1 MSGPQAGREQAQ
13 SGFWARCHGL
23 SAFLLFLWESLLW
36 LGAFV
41 ALPLLIA
48 YFVYLLSEAVLKP
61 PSWYYSVSAR
71 SEAAAL
77 SLPAELETSW
87 RIEGATL
94 CSSVALDQLAAYASS
109 ESPCGSRRWQAY
121 TLTQTQEQVLVL
133 GGAATGPGRSIEVS
147 METRADRGLQM
158 SIRGSRDMQ
167 SLGMLHLVDQGMEI
181 TLGPQLN
188 LIWPADARPRDL
200 VFPFTANRVKVGR
213 DVTWSDS
220 SLLHEGRME
229 IFAASDES
237 LSKRTRV
244 EEASLL
250 PGDQI
255 RLDRFGGS
263 TPLHPKGFLRFD
275 RLQPGESPSA
285 LTAVAFG
292 RAERVRIERFGDSG
306 YDFQPP
312 WWAGASQN
320 HTLVIISGLIG
331 GLLGLLGGYAAIRD
345 IHARSP
351 HLAWK
356 DYQERCS
363 DHEVPHA

>member
-1 MSGPQAGREQAQ
+1 MPGPQADSAKAQA
-13 SGFWARCHGL
+13 GFWARCEGF
-23 SAFLLFLWESLLW
+23 SAFLLFIWESLLW

-48 YFVYLLSEAVLKP
+48 YFIFLLSETVLKP
-61 PSWYYSVSAR
+61 PSWYYSINAR

-94 CSSVALDQLAAYASS
+94 CSTVALDPLAAYAST
-109 ESPCGSRRWQAY
+109 ESPCGSRRWHAY
-121 TLTQTQEQVLVL
+121 TLTQIQEQVLVL
-133 GGAATGPGRSIEVS
+133 GGGTPGPEGSIEVS
-147 METRADRGLQM
+147 METRTDRGLQI
-158 SIRGSRDMQ
+158 SIRVNRDMQ
-167 SLGMLHLVDQGMEI
+167 SLGMVHLVDQGLEVP
-181 TLGPQLN
+181 LGPQLN
-188 LIWPADARPRDL
+188 LIWPGDARPRDL

-220 SLLHEGRME
+220 PLLHEGRME

-275 RLQPGESPSA
+275 RLQPGESPSTF
-285 LTAVAFG
+285 TAVAFG

-312 WWAGASQN
+312 WWAGVSQN
-320 HTLVIISGLIG
+320 HTLVIVSGLIG

-356 DYQERCS
+356 AYQERCS
-363 DHEVPHA
+363 DHEAPHA